1 MKKHILPIVL
11 VMSLLCSGC
20 GALTGSATGALTES
34 AEGEQL
40 TYASAL
46 ELTASADALVT
57 AVLEEYKNGEVFVSY
72 ADGSFEV
79 LTFETEA
86 DLSEGL
92 ELLEADQNVVLI
104 QPNYSYTAEALSTSD
119 ALSTQQ
125 WALSNDGSFQM
136 EEQENRFPVYDT
148 PFGVPSAP
156 GQWMMPGNFGNPGGR
171 QGFMRGTAAA
181 WGISGNQQTTA
192 VEGVDI
198 NAESAW
204 ELYNGGTREVV
215 VAVIDTG
222 IDYSH
227 EDLADAI
234 WINEDEISGNGLD
247 DDGNGYVDDV
257 YGWNFY
263 GGNNRVY
270 TGSEDDHGTHG
281 AGTIA
286 AASNNCVGV
295 AGIVNS
301 ENVKIMSLKAL
312 GGSSGSGSTAS
323 IIQAIRYAEA
333 NGASICNLSLGSSV
347 DDKALYRA
355 IAESSMLFV
364 VAAGNDS
371 ADTDTAPCYPASY
384 DLENIISVA
393 NLNYDGT
400 LHYSSNYGARSVDL
414 AAPGTYILSTTPDD
428 GYSYMTGTSMAAPM
442 VTAAAAMIYSHYEG
456 ITLADVKE
464 IILSTTTALDSLNG
478 NTLTGGMLNLG
489 DAMAYDVSSLS
500 GSEWDSVIVDTGSAP
515 TITLEQTT
523 QQGQNV
529 LVVSVSDVD
538 GDLATVAYAAGTLDA
553 AYFQNGYAGKSFS
566 LDRNGQAVFTISSSG
581 TYSFYARDSFGNET
595 VESITVESITVEYTA
610 PEAGWTQPVSSQ
622 RPTSPGFPSGGW
634 NMPTGRFF
642 HGWAR
647 GMY

>member
-11 VMSLLCSGC
+11 AASLLCSGC
-20 GALTGSATGALTES
+20 GAMTSSAAGALTEGT
-34 AEGEQL
+34 ENGQL

-79 LTFETEA
+79 LSFETEA
-86 DLSEGL
+86 DLSKGL
-92 ELLEADQNVVLI
+92 EQLEADQNVVLI
-104 QPNYSYTAEALSTSD
+104 QPNYAYTADALSTSD
-119 ALSTQQ
+119 ALSSQQ
-125 WALSNDGSFQM
+125 WALANDGSFQM

-181 WGISGNQQTTA
+181 WGAPGDQQTTA
-192 VEGVDI
+192 VEGIDI
-198 NAESAW
+198 HAEAAW
-204 ELYNGGTREVV
+204 ELYNGGTREVI
-215 VAVIDTG
+215 VAMIDTG

-247 DDGNGYVDDV
+247 DDGNGYIDDV

-270 TGSEDDHGTHG
+270 TGSEEDHGTHG

-286 AASNNCVGV
+286 AASNNGVGI

-312 GGSSGSGSTAS
+312 GGNNGSGSTAS

-364 VAAGNDS
+364 VAAGNDGT
-371 ADTDTAPCYPASY
+371 DTDTAPCYPASY
-384 DLENIISVA
+384 DLDNIISVA

-400 LHYSSNYGARSVDL
+400 LHYSSNYGTKSVDL
-414 AAPGTYILSTTPDD
+414 AAPGTYILSTTPNG

-442 VTAAAAMIYSHYEG
+442 VSAAAAMIYSHYED

-464 IILSTTTALDSLNG
+464 ILLSTTTSLDTLSG

-489 DAMAYDVSSLS
+489 DAMAYDVSSLI
-500 GSEWDSVIVDTGSAP
+500 GVAWDSVIVDAGSAP
-515 TITLEQTT
+515 MITLEQTT
-523 QQGQNV
+523 QHGQNV
-529 LVVSVSDVD
+529 LVVSVADTD
-538 GDLATVAYAAGTLDA
+538 GDLTVVAYAVGTLDA

-566 LDRNGQAVFTISSSG
+566 LDRNGQAVFTVSGSG

-595 VESITVESITVEYTA
+595 VESITVEYAA
-610 PEAGWTQPVSSQ
+610 PENEWTQPVSSR

-642 HGWAR
+642 HGWGR
-647 GMY
+647 GM